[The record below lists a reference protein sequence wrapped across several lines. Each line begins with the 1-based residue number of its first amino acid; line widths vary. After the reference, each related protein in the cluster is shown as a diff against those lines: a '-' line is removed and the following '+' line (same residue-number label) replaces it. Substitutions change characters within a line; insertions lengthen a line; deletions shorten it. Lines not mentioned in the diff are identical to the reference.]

1 MTTVA
6 GIFDS
11 LEEAEAA
18 VQTLKSHGISDGQI
32 NVLARG
38 ESSFPVHAK
47 QAGGAIG
54 GALGLGAVT
63 LLPGLGPV
71 IGLGMLASG
80 LIGVA
85 LGAAAGA
92 AVDRHT
98 HGVPNEDLFFF
109 EETIR
114 NGGAVVIIETRDA
127 TQETQGR
134 NLIERAGG
142 RAAHVVRRDWWQG
155 RRHQEGDYLR
165 SRGYELEPVESDYRS
180 GFEAALHPTT
190 RGRAYEQ
197 VVSYVETCYPG
208 PCRTA
213 AFRVGYDRGQE
224 YFRDR
229 VQARELE

>member
-6 GIFDS
+6 GIFGS
-11 LEEAEAA
+11 LGEAETA
-18 VQTLKSHGISDGQI
+18 VQTLKAHGISDAQI
-32 NVLARG
+32 NVLVRG
-38 ESSFPVHAK
+38 ES
-47 QAGGAIG
+47 GR
-54 GALGLGAVT
+54 GAVT

-71 IGLGMLASG
+71 TGVGMLATG
-80 LIGVA
+80 LIGAA
-85 LGAAAGA
+85 LGAGAGA

-98 HGVPNEDLFFF
+98 LGVPNEDLFFF

-114 NGGAVVIIETRDA
+114 GGGAVVIIETRDS

-142 RAAHVVRRDWWQG
+142 RAPQMARRDWWQS
-155 RRHQEGDYLR
+155 RRHEEARYLR

-197 VVSYVETCYPG
+197 VVAYVETCYPG